1 MRRHSQGLGSH
12 VSGSVSRLSAV
23 WRVPPLVEFRT
34 LGALAVPIIISQLA
48 QMGMGVAD
56 AIMAGRVSAT
66 DLAGITLGGNLYWPL
81 MLLLSGIVMAV
92 TPSVSQL
99 HGAGQ
104 VRSAGALVRQ
114 ALWIAICGGVVLAI
128 LLRNVEPAY
137 RFVGVDERAI
147 PVAVEYLRAASL
159 GLPAM
164 LAYMALRCL
173 CEGMSWTR
181 PAMFIGLSMLAI
193 KVPLNWLFIY
203 GEPRLGIPAM
213 GGVGCGWATAIVM
226 TYSLVAMAVT
236 VSVSRVRASGVFSA
250 FSWPDLAA
258 IARILKLGL
267 PIGLALFVEV
277 ACFSAA
283 TLLIGRLGV
292 ETVAAHQVAFNVVGV
307 TFMVP
312 LALGM
317 AATIRVGYNVGA
329 DDLAGARRAAW
340 VAAGTTLVWGTS
352 FAILLL
358 TLRHD
363 IVALYT
369 TERDVL
375 QLSAGLLML
384 GALFQVF
391 DCSQATLMGALR
403 GYKDTRVPMFIAV
416 IAYWVVGLPLG
427 ASLCF
432 GAPGIDAIGVHG
444 IWWGLVAGLAVAAVT
459 LYGRL
464 GLISNDPARV
474 AVLRLR

>member
-1 MRRHSQGLGSH
+1 MRRLSQGM
-12 VSGSVSRLSAV
+12 VSLVSRRLNRTRAV
-23 WRVPPLVEFRT
+23 WRVPALVEFRT

-66 DLAGITLGGNLYWPL
+66 VLAGITLGGNLYWPL
-81 MLLLSGIVMAV
+81 MLLFSGIVMAV

-104 VRSAGALVRQ
+104 IGSAGAVVRQ
-114 ALWIAICGGVVLAI
+114 ALWIAISGGVVLAI
-128 LLRNVEPAY
+128 LLRNAEPAY

-164 LAYMALRCL
+164 LAYMSLRCL

-181 PAMFIGLSMLAI
+181 PAMFIGLSMLAL

-226 TYSLVAMAVT
+226 TYSLFAMVVT

-250 FSWPDLAA
+250 FSWPDPTA
-258 IARILKLGL
+258 IARILKLGA

-329 DDLAGARRAAW
+329 ENLPGARRAAW
-340 VAAGTTLVWGTS
+340 VAAGTTMVWGTT

-369 TERDVL
+369 TEREV
-375 QLSAGLLML
+375 SNLLP
-384 GALFQVF
+384 
-391 DCSQATLMGALR
+391 DCSC
-403 GYKDTRVPMFIAV
+403 
-416 IAYWVVGLPLG
+416 
-427 ASLCF
+427 S
-432 GAPGIDAIGVHG
+432 APSSRCST
-444 IWWGLVAGLAVAAVT
+444 AA
-459 LYGRL
+459 R
-464 GLISNDPARV
+464 PR
-474 AVLRLR
+474 